1 MTVAPP
7 SSPSSNPHTQPSLC
21 RTLIVSQRSL
31 APSTLL
37 HLRTQESAL
46 LCLRTLVG
54 FRTSIGEEKRKRKTL
69 EEKPSADSAIEA
81 SEKKRKYHESIEE
94 EEQDSHPLCEVRP
107 PQLSPPK
114 ESLLRLRTRR
124 LRRLGK
130 EPTASFSRL
139 ATALP
144 IRPSLSRRFTLSMR
158 MKAFLALQFAR
169 FLSSRKCSI
178 GILLDNWSVKAIRR
192 KTTGTGRMR
201 YLRHVPCQFKSGFRE
216 GTEAAPRKKGA
227 AASGETVHGN
237 HHHLG
242 QALLEETRVALQS
255 LKSRGIRFPSHDN
268 GSLAPIF
275 TPLRLVSEAELD
287 LPHQTQHDD
296 IPVQSFTPEQTK
308 EAFDVARN
316 SIELLSTML
325 PSSPQQDVLQISYL
339 KTVVA
344 TEPAAPAEHNLC
356 KIDSEGKA
364 RKVTGCSC
372 IVVKV
377 RRMGSKETASIVMH
391 EEYKILKCYKN
402 DRSSSKRAISFL

>member
-54 FRTSIGEEKRKRKTL
+54 FGTSIGEEKRKRKTL

-114 ESLLRLRTRR
+114 ESLLRLRFPHCTQDEYWGRN
-124 LRRLGK
+124 LRRRSQG
-130 EPTASFSRL
+130 SR
-139 ATALP
+139 P
-144 IRPSLSRRFTLSMR
+144 H
-158 MKAFLALQFAR
+158 
-169 FLSSRKCSI
+169 
-178 GILLDNWSVKAIRR
+178 NWSVKAIRR